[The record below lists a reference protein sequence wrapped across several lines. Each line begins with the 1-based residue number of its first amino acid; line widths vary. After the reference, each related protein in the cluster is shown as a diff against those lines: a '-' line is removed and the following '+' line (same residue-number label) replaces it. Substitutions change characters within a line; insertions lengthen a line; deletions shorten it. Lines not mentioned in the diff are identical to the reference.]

1 VPAVTDDHATLA
13 TRRPATALPGP
24 DFHRLDRTS
33 FAWRTHNLA
42 LMIGGTFDSRRS
54 KQFGTFLPSR
64 PGEFHPEPLTDSGL
78 DTLASSGSCHR
89 AKAAAF
95 H

>member
-1 VPAVTDDHATLA
+1 VCSGPKTNDRFWHDPAHVLA
-13 TRRPATALPGP
+13 GI
-24 DFHRLDRTS
+24 
-33 FAWRTHNLA
+33 FA
-42 LMIGGTFDSRRS
+42 GGQP
-54 KQFGTFLPSR
+54 KPFGAFLPSR